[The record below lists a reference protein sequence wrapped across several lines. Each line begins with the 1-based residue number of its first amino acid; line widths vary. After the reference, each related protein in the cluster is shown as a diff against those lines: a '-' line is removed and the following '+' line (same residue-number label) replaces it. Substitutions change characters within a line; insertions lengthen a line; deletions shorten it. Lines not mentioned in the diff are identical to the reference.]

1 MPDATSCS
9 ARKLLPSFVGPAVAQ
24 GCLVTR
30 VLLID
35 DSPLARRL
43 VARALLEEG
52 LQLAGESA
60 ELEAAGEL
68 IEQLRPEVVVLEVER
83 AQGDGLTWLRQLSQH
98 HAVPIIVCS
107 ALGSST
113 DAALRALSA
122 GAVAVVPKPTSAN
135 GQGQLAR
142 ALCAA
147 VRRAALLPELRAGHA
162 RRTAST
168 APVPARARERDLRVI
183 ALGASTGGTAALE
196 RLLGEL
202 LPDGPPVLIVQHL
215 PTAQIT
221 SAFAARLDR
230 ELRRRVEVAR
240 AGEPLLPGAIW
251 IAPADRHLAL
261 ARRESQLH
269 IELDPRDKV
278 NSHRPAVDVLFRSLA
293 THEQR
298 SVGVL
303 LTGVGNDGASGLLQ
317 LRRAGAHTIVQDE
330 ASSVVWGMPKA
341 ALDLDAADEILPLR
355 SIAHRLNQ
363 LSRQG
368 LPS

>member
-1 MPDATSCS
+1 M
-9 ARKLLPSFVGPAVAQ
+9 
-24 GCLVTR
+24 TR

-35 DSPLARRL
+35 DSPLARRMT
-43 VARALLEEG
+43 ARALLAEG

-60 ELEAAGEL
+60 ELSAVGEL
-68 IEQLRPEVVVLEVER
+68 IERLRPDVVVLELER
-83 AQGDGLTWLRQLSQH
+83 QQGDGLQCLRELSQRH
-98 HAVPIIVCS
+98 GVPFIVCS

-113 DAALRALSA
+113 DAALRALEA
-122 GAVAVVPKPTSAN
+122 GAAAVVAKPASAT
-135 GQGQLAR
+135 GLGQLAR
-142 ALCAA
+142 DLGAA
-147 VRRAALLPELRAGHA
+147 VRRATLLPQLRDERA
-162 RRTAST
+162 RRAAST
-168 APVPARARERDLRVI
+168 TPAPARRAAHHVRVI

-230 ELRRRVEVAR
+230 ELPRPVEVAR

-261 ARRESQLH
+261 ARQQSQLR
-269 IELDPRDKV
+269 IELDPRDELHR
-278 NSHRPAVDVLFRSLA
+278 HRPAVDVLFRSLA
-293 THEQR
+293 AHEHR

-303 LTGVGNDGASGLLQ
+303 LTGVGSDGASGLLH
-317 LRRAGAHTIVQDE
+317 LRKAGAHTIVQDE

-341 ALDLDAADEILPLR
+341 ALELDAADEILPLR